1 MILICKGDDEKF
13 QFLDQEQDGLQIIVD
28 LNSIEQQLDEGQHE
42 YLQKIFEQVTQ
53 SNEFKEIDQ
62 GVKSQIEWANSLVQN
77 YQNNNNNEQK
87 QSELYNQLNTELIN
101 QRYPEV
107 HQTNKLLD
115 DNIQKIKARV
125 QLLQLTEQRNILKTQ
140 SLEKNTQKIIMCK
153 QNKFEKETQ
162 KERYSR
168 IQRELIDKRK
178 QEIQK
183 QRELHQQILDQSKG
197 KQGRIVQQRILQT
210 REFKTRIQQDFHKT
224 IRQVEAQNQKS
235 YQRIKKME
243 QIQTEKIQKFLLD
256 KQVFA
261 QKNYQKKVEDEF
273 QATMSKQDELEQ
285 LEKLEQQLLERIK
298 VTQQMYQESSLRLET
313 IKQQSYRLIGQNQ
326 L

>member
-1 MILICKGDDEKF
+1 MILICKGQDQRF
-13 QFLDQEQDGLQIIVD
+13 QFLDHEQSGLQILVN
-28 LNSIEQQLDEGQHE
+28 LNTIEQQLEDGQQE
-42 YLQKIFEQVTQ
+42 YLLKIFEQVTN
-53 SNEFKEIDQ
+53 SDEYKEVDS
-62 GVKSQIEWANSLVQN
+62 GVKSQIDWANSMIQN
-77 YQNNNNNEQK
+77 YQNNINEQK
-87 QSELYNQLNTELIN
+87 QSELYELNAELIN

-115 DNIQKIKARV
+115 DNIQKIRARV
-125 QLLQLTEQRNILKTQ
+125 QLLQLTEQRNILKTK
-140 SLEKNTQKIIMCK
+140 SLEKNTQKIIICK

-162 KERYSR
+162 KDRYAR
-168 IQRELIDKRK
+168 IQREQIEKRK
-178 QEIQK
+178 IEIQK
-183 QRELHQQILDQSKG
+183 QRELHLQIIDQSKG
-197 KQGRIVQQRILQT
+197 RQGKIVQQRILQT
-210 REFKTRIQQDFHKT
+210 REFKTRIQQDFHRT
-224 IRQVEAQNQKS
+224 IRQVEAENQRS

-313 IKQQSYRLIGQNQ
+313 IKQQSYRLIGQQ
-326 L
+326 QM